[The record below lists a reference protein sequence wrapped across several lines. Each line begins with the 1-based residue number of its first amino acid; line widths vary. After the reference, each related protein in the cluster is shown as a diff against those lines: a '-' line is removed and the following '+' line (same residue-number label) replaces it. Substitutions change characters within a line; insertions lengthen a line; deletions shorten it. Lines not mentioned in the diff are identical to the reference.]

1 VGYRKSQFASLQV
14 FVSLTLALA
23 LALAPLSDAFAR
35 TKSRA
40 KAPSIAAAIVVDMTT
55 NEILYSQSEDAK
67 RAPASLTKMMTLY
80 VLFSYLRAGKITL
93 ESELMVTPHAASQS
107 PTKLGLKPGSTI
119 ATSDAIKALVTQSAN
134 DAAVTVAENL
144 AGTEENFAR
153 LMTEKARSI
162 GMNSSLFRNASG
174 LPNAEQ
180 VTTAHDMALL
190 AQHLIRDYP
199 EYYTVF
205 ETKYF
210 SYKGKRYRNHNH
222 LLFGYKGTNGIKTGY
237 TRASGFNLTASVQRD
252 DKHLIAVVLGGRTGS
267 QRDAAMRSL
276 LDKYFPQAIAAKSVP
291 KPLVASLEPSVPTA
305 AQTKPAAPIVASAAA
320 PIPMVEPVAFGKE
333 AEPAKPAPSTR
344 GGIESLAEEE
354 QLALKSPLP
363 QADPIVTGKPG
374 GTGAGPYHVQVGAFT
389 SPAEAETRLGTVK
402 GRAANLLDGHD
413 PLTTT
418 FKKNT
423 EQWYRARFA
432 GFSQDKAKSTCAQLK
447 KMSMDCVVMRAE

>member
-1 VGYRKSQFASLQV
+1 MAG
-14 FVSLTLALA
+14 A

-35 TKSRA
+35 TKSRSKA
-40 KAPSIAAAIVVDMTT
+40 AAPSIAAAIVVDMAT
-55 NEILYSQSEDAK
+55 NEILYSKAEDAK

-80 VLFSYLRAGKITL
+80 VLFSYLRAGKVTL
-93 ESELMVTPHAASQS
+93 ESELVVTPHAASQS
-107 PTKLGLKPGSTI
+107 PTKLGLKPGATI
-119 ATSDAIKALVTQSAN
+119 AASDAIKALVTQSAN

-153 LMTEKARSI
+153 MMTEKARSI
-162 GMNSSLFRNASG
+162 GMNDTLFRNASG
-174 LPNAEQ
+174 LPNDEQ

-210 SYKGKRYRNHNH
+210 SYNGKRYRNHNH

-276 LDKYFPQAIAAKSVP
+276 LDKYFPQAVAAKSAP
-291 KPLVASLEPSVPTA
+291 KPLVASLEATPLPKPTPPK
-305 AQTKPAAPIVASAAA
+305 QVAAPIMASAA
-320 PIPMVEPVAFGKE
+320 PMVAPVAFGKQ
-333 AEPAKPAPSTR
+333 AGPTKPVP
-344 GGIESLAEEE
+344 IQSLAEEE
-354 QLALKSPLP
+354 ELSLKSPLP
-363 QADPIVTGKPG
+363 QADPIVTGRSGNAKV
-374 GTGAGPYHVQVGAFT
+374 GPYHVQVGSFT
-389 SPAEAETRLGTVK
+389 SQTEAETRLGAVK

-432 GFSQDKAKSTCAQLK
+432 GFSEDKAKTTCAQLK
-447 KMSMDCVVMRAE
+447 KMSLDCIVMRAE

>member
-1 VGYRKSQFASLQV
+1 MSLAV
-14 FVSLTLALA
+14 AAALV
-23 LALAPLSDAFAR
+23 LAPLSEAFAQ
-35 TKSRA
+35 TKSKSRSKA
-40 KAPSIAAAIVVDMTT
+40 APSIAAAIVVDMAT
-55 NEILYSQSEDAK
+55 NEILYSQAEDAK

-93 ESELMVTPHAASQS
+93 DSELVVTPHAASQS

-162 GMNSSLFRNASG
+162 GMNDTLFRNASG
-174 LPNAEQ
+174 LPNDEQ

-210 SYKGKRYRNHNH
+210 SYKGKRYRNHNR

-276 LDKYFPQAIAAKSVP
+276 LDKYFPKAVAAKSVRSHWSRLW
-291 KPLVASLEPSVPTA
+291 KPLHCPRPRHPSRLPT
-305 AQTKPAAPIVASAAA
+305 PIMASAA
-320 PIPMVEPVAFGKE
+320 PMVAPRAFGKE
-333 AEPAKPAPSTR
+333 ADAASQAGRARE
-344 GGIESLAEEE
+344 IQSLAEEE
-354 QLALKSPLP
+354 ELSLKSPLP

-374 GTGAGPYHVQVGAFT
+374 GTGSGPYHVQVGSFT
-389 SPAEAETRLGTVK
+389 SPAEAETRLGAVK

-432 GFSQDKAKSTCAQLK
+432 GFSEDKAKSTCAQLK
-447 KMSMDCVVMRAE
+447 KMSLDCVVMRAE

>member
-1 VGYRKSQFASLQV
+1 M
-14 FVSLTLALA
+14 SLTLAAA
-23 LALAPLSDAFAR
+23 LALAPLSEAFAR
-35 TKSRA
+35 TKSKSRS

-55 NEILYSQSEDAK
+55 NEILYSQAENVK

-93 ESELMVTPHAASQS
+93 DSELVVTPHAASQS

-153 LMTEKARSI
+153 MMTEKARSI
-162 GMNSSLFRNASG
+162 GMNDTLFRNASG
-174 LPNAEQ
+174 LPNDEQ

-190 AQHLIRDYP
+190 AQRLIRDYP
-199 EYYTVF
+199 QYYTVF

-210 SYKGKRYRNHNH
+210 SYKGKRYRNHNR

-237 TRASGFNLTASVQRD
+237 TRASGFNLTASVHRD

-276 LDKYFPQAIAAKSVP
+276 LDKYFPKAVAAKSVP
-291 KPLVASLEPSVPTA
+291 KPLVASLEATPLAKVTPPKQA
-305 AQTKPAAPIVASAAA
+305 AAKQAAA
-320 PIPMVEPVAFGKE
+320 PIMASAAPMVAPASFGKE
-333 AEPAKPAPSTR
+333 ADAAKAAPSAP
-344 GGIESLAEEE
+344 GEIQSLAEEE
-354 QLALKSPLP
+354 ELSLKSPLP

-447 KMSMDCVVMRAE
+447 KMSLDCIVMRAE

>member
-1 VGYRKSQFASLQV
+1 
-14 FVSLTLALA
+14 VSLTLALA
-23 LALAPLSDAFAR
+23 LALAPLSEAFAR
-35 TKSRA
+35 TKSKSRS

-55 NEILYSQSEDAK
+55 NEILYSQAENVK

-93 ESELMVTPHAASQS
+93 DSELMVTPHAASQS

-153 LMTEKARSI
+153 MMTEKARSI
-162 GMNSSLFRNASG
+162 GMNDTLFRNASG
-174 LPNAEQ
+174 LPNDEQ

-190 AQHLIRDYP
+190 AQRLIRDYP
-199 EYYTVF
+199 QYYTVF

-210 SYKGKRYRNHNH
+210 SYKGKRYKNHNR

-276 LDKYFPQAIAAKSVP
+276 LDKYFPKAVAAKSVP
-291 KPLVASLEPSVPTA
+291 KPLVASLEATPLAKVTPPK
-305 AQTKPAAPIVASAAA
+305 QAAA
-320 PIPMVEPVAFGKE
+320 PIMASAAPMVAPASFGKE
-333 AEPAKPAPSTR
+333 ADAAKPAPSAP
-344 GGIESLAEEE
+344 GEIQSLAEEE
-354 QLALKSPLP
+354 ELSLKSPLP

-402 GRAANLLDGHD
+402 GRAANLPDGHD

-447 KMSMDCVVMRAE
+447 KMSLDCIVMRAE

>member
-1 VGYRKSQFASLQV
+1 MSL
-14 FVSLTLALA
+14 SLAAA
-23 LALAPLSDAFAR
+23 LALAPLSEALAK
-35 TKSRA
+35 TKSKSRSKA
-40 KAPSIAAAIVVDMTT
+40 APSIAAAIVVDMAT
-55 NEILYSQSEDAK
+55 NEILYSQAEDAK

-93 ESELMVTPHAASQS
+93 ESELTVTPHAAGQS

-153 LMTEKARSI
+153 IMTQKARSI
-162 GMNSSLFRNASG
+162 GMNDTLFRNASG
-174 LPNAEQ
+174 LPNDEQ

-199 EYYTVF
+199 EYYPVF

-210 SYKGKRYRNHNH
+210 SYNGKRYRNHNH

-276 LDKYFPQAIAAKSVP
+276 LDKYFPQAVAAKSAP
-291 KPLVASLEPSVPTA
+291 KALVASLEATPVQAATPPKQPTTPIMA
-305 AQTKPAAPIVASAAA
+305 STAPMIA
-320 PIPMVEPVAFGKE
+320 PVAFGKE
-333 AEPAKPAPSTR
+333 IEPAKPAPSTR
-344 GGIESLAEEE
+344 GEIQSLAEEE
-354 QLALKSPLP
+354 ELSLKSPLP
-363 QADPIVTGKPG
+363 QADPIITGEP
-374 GTGAGPYHVQVGAFT
+374 TGSTAGPYHVQVGAFT
-389 SPAEAETRLGTVK
+389 SQAEAETRLGAVK
-402 GRAANLLDGHD
+402 GRAANLLDGHH
-413 PLTTT
+413 PVTTT

-432 GFSQDKAKSTCAQLK
+432 GFSQDAAKSTCAQLK
-447 KMSMDCVVMRAE
+447 KLSLDCVVMRAE

>member
-1 VGYRKSQFASLQV
+1 
-14 FVSLTLALA
+14 
-23 LALAPLSDAFAR
+23 
-35 TKSRA
+35 
-40 KAPSIAAAIVVDMTT
+40 
-55 NEILYSQSEDAK
+55 
-67 RAPASLTKMMTLY
+67 
-80 VLFSYLRAGKITL
+80 
-93 ESELMVTPHAASQS
+93 MVTPHAASQS
-107 PTKLGLKPGSTI
+107 PTKLGLKPGATI

-162 GMNSSLFRNASG
+162 GMNDTLFRNASG
-174 LPNAEQ
+174 LPNDEQ

-190 AQHLIRDYP
+190 AQRLIRDYP

-210 SYKGKRYRNHNH
+210 SYKGKRYRNHNR

-276 LDKYFPQAIAAKSVP
+276 LDKYFPQAVAAKSAP
-291 KPLVASLEPSVPTA
+291 KPLVASLDATPVPKVTPPKQA
-305 AQTKPAAPIVASAAA
+305 AAPVMASAA
-320 PIPMVEPVAFGKE
+320 PMVAPVAFGKE
-333 AEPAKPAPSTR
+333 AEPAKPAP
-344 GGIESLAEEE
+344 IQSLAEEE
-354 QLALKSPLP
+354 ELSLKSPLP

-374 GTGAGPYHVQVGAFT
+374 RTMAGPYHVQVGSFT
-389 SPAEAETRLGTVK
+389 SQTEAETRLGAVK

-447 KMSMDCVVMRAE
+447 KMSLDCIVMRAE

>member
-1 VGYRKSQFASLQV
+1 MSF
-14 FVSLTLALA
+14 TLAAA
-23 LALAPLSDAFAR
+23 LALAPLSDAFAK
-35 TKSRA
+35 TKSKSRSRA
-40 KAPSIAAAIVVDMTT
+40 APSIAAAIVVDMAT
-55 NEILYSQSEDAK
+55 NEILYSKDEDAK

-80 VLFSYLRAGKITL
+80 VLFSYLRAGKVTL
-93 ESELMVTPHAASQS
+93 ESELVVTPHAASQS
-107 PTKLGLKPGSTI
+107 PTKLGLKPGATI
-119 ATSDAIKALVTQSAN
+119 TTSDAIRALVTQSAN

-162 GMNSSLFRNASG
+162 GMNDTLFRNASG
-174 LPNAEQ
+174 LPNDEQ

-210 SYKGKRYRNHNH
+210 AYKGKRYRNHNH
-222 LLFGYKGTNGIKTGY
+222 LLFSYKGTNGIKTGY

-276 LDKYFPQAIAAKSVP
+276 LDKYFPQAVAAKSMP
-291 KPLVASLEPSVPTA
+291 KPVVASLDATPVPQATPP
-305 AQTKPAAPIVASAAA
+305 KPVSAPVMASAA
-320 PIPMVEPVAFGKE
+320 PMVAPVAFGKE
-333 AEPAKPAPSTR
+333 AEPTKPAP
-344 GGIESLAEEE
+344 IQSLAEEE
-354 QLALKSPLP
+354 ELSLKSPLP
-363 QADPIVTGKPG
+363 EADPIVTGEPH
-374 GTGAGPYHVQVGAFT
+374 GTKAGPYHVQVGSFT
-389 SPAEAETRLGTVK
+389 SQAEAKTRLDAVK
-402 GRAANLLDGHD
+402 GRAASLLNGHY
-413 PLTTT
+413 PVTTT
-418 FKKNT
+418 FKKDT

-447 KMSMDCVVMRAE
+447 KMSLDCVVMRAE

>member
-1 VGYRKSQFASLQV
+1 
-14 FVSLTLALA
+14 VSLTLALA
-23 LALAPLSDAFAR
+23 LALAPLSEALAK
-35 TKSRA
+35 TKSKSRS
-40 KAPSIAAAIVVDMTT
+40 KAASIAAAIVVDMTT
-55 NEILYSQSEDAK
+55 NEILYSQAEDAK

-80 VLFSYLRAGKITL
+80 VLFSYLRDGKITL
-93 ESELMVTPHAASQS
+93 DTELMVTPHAARQS

-162 GMNSSLFRNASG
+162 GMNDTLFRNASG
-174 LPNAEQ
+174 LPNDEQ

-190 AQHLIRDYP
+190 AQRLIRDYP
-199 EYYTVF
+199 QYYTVF

-210 SYKGKRYRNHNH
+210 SYKGKRYRNHNR

-276 LDKYFPQAIAAKSVP
+276 LDKCFPKAVAAKSAP
-291 KPLVASLEPSVPTA
+291 QPLVASLETTQAPNPTPPK
-305 AQTKPAAPIVASAAA
+305 QTASPIMASAA
-320 PIPMVEPVAFGKE
+320 PMVAPFAFGKE
-333 AEPAKPAPSTR
+333 ADAAKPAP
-344 GGIESLAEEE
+344 IQSLAEEE
-354 QLALKSPLP
+354 ELSLKSPLP

-374 GTGAGPYHVQVGAFT
+374 GTGPGPYHVQVGAFT
-389 SPAEAETRLGTVK
+389 SPAEAQTRLGTVK

-447 KMSMDCVVMRAE
+447 KMSLDCVVMRAE

>member
-1 VGYRKSQFASLQV
+1 
-14 FVSLTLALA
+14 VSLTLAAA
-23 LALAPLSDAFAR
+23 LALAPLSDAVAR
-35 TKSRA
+35 TKSKSRSKA
-40 KAPSIAAAIVVDMTT
+40 APSIAAAIVVDMAT
-55 NEILYSQSEDAK
+55 NEILYSKDEDAK

-93 ESELMVTPHAASQS
+93 ESELVVTPFAASQS
-107 PTKLGLKPGSTI
+107 PTKLGLKPGATI
-119 ATSDAIKALVTQSAN
+119 TTSDAIKALVTQSAN

-144 AGTEENFAR
+144 GGTEENFAR

-162 GMNSSLFRNASG
+162 GMNDTLFRNASG
-174 LPNAEQ
+174 LPNDEQ

-210 SYKGKRYRNHNH
+210 AYNGKRYRTHNH
-222 LLFGYKGTNGIKTGY
+222 LLFSYKGTNGIKTGY

-276 LDKYFPQAIAAKSVP
+276 LDKYFPQAVAAKSAP
-291 KPLVASLEPSVPTA
+291 KQVVASLAATPVPQATPP
-305 AQTKPAAPIVASAAA
+305 KPVPAPVIASSASMVA
-320 PIPMVEPVAFGKE
+320 PVAYSKE
-333 AEPAKPAPSTR
+333 AEPAKPAP
-344 GGIESLAEEE
+344 IQSLAEEE
-354 QLALKSPLP
+354 DLSLKSPLP
-363 QADPIVTGKPG
+363 EADPIVTGEPHGAK
-374 GTGAGPYHVQVGAFT
+374 AGPYHVQVGSFT
-389 SPAEAETRLGTVK
+389 SHAEAETRLDAVK
-402 GRAANLLDGHD
+402 GRAANLLNGHY
-413 PLTTT
+413 PVTTT
-418 FKKNT
+418 FKKDT

-447 KMSMDCVVMRAE
+447 KMSLDCVVMRAE

>member
-1 VGYRKSQFASLQV
+1 M
-14 FVSLTLALA
+14 SLTLAAA
-23 LALAPLSDAFAR
+23 LALAPLSEAFAR
-35 TKSRA
+35 TKSKSRS

-55 NEILYSQSEDAK
+55 NEILYSQAENVK

-93 ESELMVTPHAASQS
+93 DSELVVTPHAASQS

-153 LMTEKARSI
+153 MMTEKARSI
-162 GMNSSLFRNASG
+162 GMNDTLFRNASG
-174 LPNAEQ
+174 LPNDEQ

-190 AQHLIRDYP
+190 AQRLIRDYP
-199 EYYTVF
+199 QYYTVF

-210 SYKGKRYRNHNH
+210 SYKGKRYRNHNR

-276 LDKYFPQAIAAKSVP
+276 LDKYFPKAVAAKSVP
-291 KPLVASLEPSVPTA
+291 KPLVASLEATPLAKITPPKQA
-305 AQTKPAAPIVASAAA
+305 AAKQAAA
-320 PIPMVEPVAFGKE
+320 PIMASAAPMVAPASFGKE
-333 AEPAKPAPSTR
+333 ADAAKPAPSAP
-344 GGIESLAEEE
+344 GEIQSLAEEE
-354 QLALKSPLP
+354 ELSLKSPLP

-447 KMSMDCVVMRAE
+447 KMSLDCIVMRAE

>member
-1 VGYRKSQFASLQV
+1 VGYRQSQFPVSVQLCRL
-14 FVSLTLALA
+14 VSLTLAAA
-23 LALAPLSDAFAR
+23 LALAPLSDAFAK
-35 TKSRA
+35 TKSKSRSRA
-40 KAPSIAAAIVVDMTT
+40 ALSIAAAIVVDMAT
-55 NEILYSQSEDAK
+55 NEILYSKAEDAK

-80 VLFSYLRAGKITL
+80 VLFSYLRAGKVTL
-93 ESELMVTPHAASQS
+93 ESELVVTPFAASQS
-107 PTKLGLKPGSTI
+107 PTKLGLKPGATI
-119 ATSDAIKALVTQSAN
+119 TTSDAIRALVTQSAN

-162 GMNSSLFRNASG
+162 GMNDTLFRNASG
-174 LPNAEQ
+174 LPNDEQ

-210 SYKGKRYRNHNH
+210 AYKGKRYRNHNH
-222 LLFGYKGTNGIKTGY
+222 LLFSYKGTNGIKTGY

-276 LDKYFPQAIAAKSVP
+276 LDKYFPQAVAAKSAPKQVVAYLAATPVPQPTPP
-291 KPLVASLEPSVPTA
+291 KPVSAPVMASAAPTVAPIAFGKQAEP
-305 AQTKPAAPIVASAAA
+305 TKPAPIQ
-320 PIPMVEPVAFGKE
+320 
-333 AEPAKPAPSTR
+333 
-344 GGIESLAEEE
+344 SLAEEE
-354 QLALKSPLP
+354 ELSLKSPLP
-363 QADPIVTGKPG
+363 EADPIVTGEPH
-374 GTGAGPYHVQVGAFT
+374 GTKAGPYHVQVGSFT
-389 SPAEAETRLGTVK
+389 SQAEAETRLDAVK
-402 GRAANLLDGHD
+402 GRAASLLNGHY
-413 PLTTT
+413 PVTTT
-418 FKKNT
+418 FKKDT

-447 KMSMDCVVMRAE
+447 KLALDCVVMRAE